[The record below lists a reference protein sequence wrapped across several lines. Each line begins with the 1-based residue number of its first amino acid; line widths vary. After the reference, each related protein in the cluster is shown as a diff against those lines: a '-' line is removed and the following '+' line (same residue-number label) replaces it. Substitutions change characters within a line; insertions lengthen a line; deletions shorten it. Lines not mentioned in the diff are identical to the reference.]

1 MKKKEL
7 RLVANTIRA
16 LSIDAIQ
23 KANSGHPGLPMG
35 MADVASVLFSEY
47 LKFNPK
53 DPNWL
58 NRDRF
63 VLSGGHGSALLYSVL
78 HLFGY
83 DLSLG
88 DLENFR
94 QWDSKTP
101 GHPEYGKTDGVETTT
116 GPLGQ
121 GFANG
126 VGMAIGET
134 HLSSLMKN
142 KANGKSDNIINHN
155 TFVFVGDGDMEEG
168 ISHEVASL
176 AGHFGLGKLVVFY
189 DYNNITIDGDISLS
203 SSDDVRKRFKAY
215 GWEILEIDGHDYNQI
230 REAIELSKLN
240 KKQPTLVITK
250 TTIGYGSPNK
260 AGTSDVHGS
269 PLGEEE
275 IELTKANL
283 GLCLEKFFVS
293 DEVYKLTDKVVESR
307 EKKYNKWSQKFN
319 EFKKNNKK
327 KVKLLNKIANKE
339 YDENIFDVTNFEF
352 PEKIATRS
360 ASLIIL
366 NKIFNKIPSL
376 IGGSADLTPSVKT
389 KTKDVEVFNS
399 KNRKGRYIH
408 YGIRELG
415 MAGIMN
421 GLSLYSGYIPYGGT
435 FMVFSDYFRPSLRM
449 AALMGLQSIFVLTH
463 DSIGLGEDG
472 PTHQPIE
479 QLASL
484 RLIPNTVNFRP
495 MDASET
501 LIGWKVALKRK
512 NGPTN
517 LLLSRQNLPVYAR
530 KRGAFAQADK
540 AENGGY
546 VVTQDR
552 QFQIILIASGSE
564 VEIAVNAKK
573 ILNSKGIKVR
583 VVSMPSQELFDQQ
596 SRTYQNSVLYPKCNL
611 RIAVEAGHTSSWY
624 KYVGEKGRV
633 IGIDDFGASAP
644 YQVLY
649 EKFGITA
656 ENVAMNAI
664 DMIKKSA
671 Q

>member
-7 RLVANTIRA
+7 RLIANTIRA
-16 LSIDAIQ
+16 LSMDAIQ

-47 LKFNPK
+47 LRFNPQ

-63 VLSGGHGSALLYSVL
+63 ILSGGHGSALLYSVL

-83 DLSLG
+83 DLSLE
-88 DLENFR
+88 DIENFR

-101 GHPEYGKTDGVETTT
+101 GHPEYKKTEGVETTT

-126 VGMAIGET
+126 VGMSIGET
-134 HLSSLMKN
+134 NLSSLMKS
-142 KANGKSDNIINHN
+142 KTNGKSENILNHN
-155 TFVFVGDGDMEEG
+155 TYVFVGDGDMEEG

-176 AGHFGLGKLVVFY
+176 AGHLGLGKLVVFY

-215 GWEILEIDGHDYNQI
+215 GWEIIEIDGHNYNQI

-250 TTIGYGSPNK
+250 TTIGFGSPNK
-260 AGTSDVHGS
+260 AGTSEVHGS

-283 GLCLEKFFVS
+283 GLSLEKFFVD
-293 DEVYKLTDKVVESR
+293 DEVYRLTNEAVKNKK
-307 EKKYNKWSQKFN
+307 KKYKKWTQKFE
-319 EFKKNNKK
+319 EFTKNNKK
-327 KVKLLNKIANKE
+327 KAKLLNKIANKE
-339 YDENIFDVTNFEF
+339 IDESIFDIENFEF

-360 ASLIIL
+360 ASLIVL
-366 NKIFNKIPSL
+366 NKIFDEIPSL

-389 KTKDVEVFNS
+389 KTKDVEVFS
-399 KNRKGRYIH
+399 IKNRKGRYIH

-421 GLSLYSGYIPYGGT
+421 GLALYSGYIPYGGT

-449 AALMGLQSIFVLTH
+449 AALMELQCVFVLTH

-512 NGPTN
+512 DGPTN
-517 LLLSRQNLPVYAR
+517 LLLSRQNLPVYVR
-530 KRGAFAQADK
+530 KRGAFAQVNK
-540 AENGGY
+540 AEHGGY
-546 VVTQDR
+546 VLTQDR

-583 VVSMPSQELFDQQ
+583 VVSMPSQELFNQQ
-596 SRTYQNSVLYPKCNL
+596 SRTYQNSVLYPKCKL
-611 RIAVEAGHTSSWY
+611 RVAVEAGHTSSWY
-624 KYVGEKGRV
+624 KYVGEQGRV
-633 IGIDDFGASAP
+633 VGIDDFGASAP

-656 ENVAMNAI
+656 ENIAMNAI

-671 Q
+671 R